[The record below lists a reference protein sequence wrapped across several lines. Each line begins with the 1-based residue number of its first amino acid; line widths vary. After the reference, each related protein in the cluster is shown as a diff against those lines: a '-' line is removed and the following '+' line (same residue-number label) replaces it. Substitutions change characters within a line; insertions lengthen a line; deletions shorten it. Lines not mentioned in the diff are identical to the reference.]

1 MRVNRA
7 KTKIFS
13 RRRESGSEKGAG
25 LIEFSFV
32 FPFLLLFMVGVS
44 EFGRGYKIYQNITNA
59 TREGARLSSKQYYNQ
74 PTNAPNMLR
83 DRITNYISSLGL
95 ESSLYQGTATNISG
109 TTAWEYGDYP
119 NGAYLRID
127 QAKNF
132 PKVGS
137 PGNVLTGSQIEIR
150 YPYSFMFFGPV
161 MRLVVPNSTHSN
173 SIFIK
178 NSTIIQNE

>member
-1 MRVNRA
+1 MKVNRA
-7 KTKIFS
+7 KSRILS
-13 RRRESGSEKGAG
+13 RRLESSSERGAG

-32 FPFLLLFMVGVS
+32 FPFLLLFMVGIS

-74 PTNAPNMLR
+74 PTNAPDMLR
-83 DRITNYISSLGL
+83 NRMTNYISSLGL
-95 ESSLYQGTATNISG
+95 DPSLYQGTASSISG

-119 NGAYLRID
+119 DGAYLRID
-127 QAKNF
+127 QAKTY

-161 MRLVVPNSTHSN
+161 MRLVVPNSTPSN

-178 NSTIIQNE
+178 NSTFIQNE

>member
-1 MRVNRA
+1 MSKNR

-13 RRRESGSEKGAG
+13 NGLESSSERGAG
-25 LIEFSFV
+25 LVEFSFI
-32 FPFLLLFMVGVS
+32 FPFLLLFIVGIS
-44 EFGRGYKIYQNITNA
+44 EFGRGYKIYQNLTNA

-74 PTNAPNMLR
+74 PTNAPDMLR

-95 ESSLYQGTATNISG
+95 QPSLYQGAATSISG

-127 QAKNF
+127 QAKTF

-137 PGNVLTGSQIEIR
+137 PGNILTGSQVEIR

-161 MRLVVPNSTHSN
+161 MRLIVPYSTHSD
-173 SIFIK
+173 SIFIT
-178 NSTIIQNE
+178 NSTFIQNE

>member
-7 KTKIFS
+7 KTYILS
-13 RRRESGSEKGAG
+13 PRRKGDSERGAG
-25 LIEFSFV
+25 LIEFAFV
-32 FPFLLLFMVGVS
+32 FPFLLLFMVGIS
-44 EFGRGYKIYQNITNA
+44 EFGQGYRIYQNITNA

-74 PTNAPNMLR
+74 PTNAPDMLR
-83 DRITNYISSLGL
+83 NRMTNYISSLGL
-95 ESSLYQGTATNISG
+95 ETSHYQGTATNISG

-173 SIFIK
+173 SIFMT
-178 NSTIIQNE
+178 NSTFIQNE

>member
-1 MRVNRA
+1 MRVNQVKSR
-7 KTKIFS
+7 IFS
-13 RRRESGSEKGAG
+13 RRLESSSERGAG

-32 FPFLLLFMVGVS
+32 FPFLLLFMVGIS

-74 PTNAPNMLR
+74 PTNAPDMLR
-83 DRITNYISSLGL
+83 NRMTNYISSLGL
-95 ESSLYQGTATNISG
+95 DPSLYQGTATSISG

-127 QAKNF
+127 QAKTF

-150 YPYSFMFFGPV
+150 YPYSFVFFGPV
-161 MRLVVPNSTHSN
+161 VRLVVPNSTPSN
-173 SIFIK
+173 SIFLK
-178 NSTIIQNE
+178 NSTFIQNE

>member
-1 MRVNRA
+1 MRVKRA
-7 KTKIFS
+7 KSGILS
-13 RRRESGSEKGAG
+13 RRLESSSERGAG

-32 FPFLLLFMVGVS
+32 FPFLLLFMVGIS

-74 PTNAPNMLR
+74 PTNAPDMLR
-83 DRITNYISSLGL
+83 NRMTNYISSLGL
-95 ESSLYQGTATNISG
+95 DPSLYQGTATSISG

-127 QAKNF
+127 QAKTF

-161 MRLVVPNSTHSN
+161 MRLVVSNSTHNN
-173 SIFIK
+173 SIFIS
-178 NSTIIQNE
+178 NSTFIQNE